1 MSAAIKFEKTWFAT
15 IKARSENGEDLTQD
29 HLRVMAY
36 LESKVK
42 ALSSTKEK
50 KPVVTLIFRDA
61 LGNILIC
68 TGWRALAGSTRD
80 DPSPLMDHVEV
91 GKIYDSYFS
100 VETFYNLN
108 LSLSN
113 IPITSFLANQSF
125 NLT

>member
-42 ALSSTKEK
+42 ALSRTKEK

-91 GKIYDSYFS
+91 GKIYDIYFS
-100 VETFYNLN
+100 VETFYNLTR
-108 LSLSN
+108 S
-113 IPITSFLANQSF
+113 
-125 NLT
+125 